1 VGIGHSDVVSHTEL
15 HVIRTAFG
23 KQSWR
28 ARAGESREQV
38 AAVCYR
44 IRKRKLEFLL
54 VRTRKGRW
62 TFPKGGVIH
71 GLTHAQSAGLE
82 AFEEA
87 GVHGR
92 IEETSFASYALRK
105 RGNSSEAVTHAHLCE
120 VLRLETPQEANR
132 APTWFLPEQTRAGL
146 AERRTCDDAR
156 TLARV
161 VDRAVARIERLQANS
176 DGRMDSLQKVR
187 FEASETRPLIAR
199 TALVSYIGG
208 RKRQPPALPELD
220 DTSGKIL
227 EIESAVR
234 DQRFSG

>member
-1 VGIGHSDVVSHTEL
+1 MPRSQL
-15 HVIRTAFG
+15 HVIRTAFE

-28 ARAGESREQV
+28 TPAGETREQV

-71 GLTHAQSAGLE
+71 GRTHAQSAGRE

-92 IEETSFASYALRK
+92 IEETCFTRYTLRK
-105 RGNSSEAVTHAHLCE
+105 RGNSSEGLTHAHLCE
-120 VLRLETPQEANR
+120 VLRLERPQEANR
-132 APTWFLPEQTRAGL
+132 KPTWFPPKQTRVCL
-146 AERRTCDDAR
+146 RERRTSDDAR
-156 TLARV
+156 ALASV
-161 VDRAVARIERLQANS
+161 VDRAVFRIQRLQAS
-176 DGRMDSLQKVR
+176 SRAETDSLRKVR
-187 FEASETRPLIAR
+187 FEASEARPLIAR
-199 TALVSYIGG
+199 TAFVAYIGG
-208 RKRQPPALPELD
+208 RKRRVPPLLEFD

-227 EIESAVR
+227 RIESSGR
-234 DQRFSG
+234 YRRFSD

>member
-1 VGIGHSDVVSHTEL
+1 MSHTEL
-15 HVIRTAFG
+15 HVVSTILG

-28 ARAGESREQV
+28 ARAGESQEQV

-62 TFPKGGVIH
+62 TFPKGGVVH
-71 GLTHAQSAGLE
+71 GLSHAQSAGLE

-92 IEETSFASYALRK
+92 IEETSFITYTLRK

-132 APTWFLPEQTRAGL
+132 APTWFPPDRTQACLR
-146 AERRTCDDAR
+146 ERRTSADAR
-156 TLARV
+156 SLAKV
-161 VDRAVARIERLQANS
+161 VDRAVFRIGRLQANS
-176 DGRMDSLQKVR
+176 GAGTDSLQKVR

-199 TALVSYIGG
+199 TALVAFVGG
-208 RKRQPPALPELD
+208 RKTQAPALLELD
-220 DTSGKIL
+220 DTSRKVLG
-227 EIESAVR
+227 IESSAR
-234 DQRFSG
+234 NPRFSD

>member
-1 VGIGHSDVVSHTEL
+1 MAHTKL
-15 HVIRTAFG
+15 HVIRTVFG

-28 ARAGESREQV
+28 ARAGESRKQV

-71 GLTHAQSAGLE
+71 GLTYAQSAAME

-92 IEETSFASYALRK
+92 IEETSFTSYTLRK

-120 VLRLETPQEANR
+120 VLRLQTPQEANR
-132 APTWFLPEQTRAGL
+132 TPTWFPPEQTRACL
-146 AERRTCDDAR
+146 RERRTSDDAR
-156 TLARV
+156 ALARV
-161 VDRAVARIERLQANS
+161 VDRAILRIQRLQANS
-176 DGRMDSLQKVR
+176 SAGMDSLQKVR

-199 TALVSYIGG
+199 AALVAYVGG
-208 RKRQPPALPELD
+208 RKASSPPLLEFD
-220 DTSGKIL
+220 HTSRKL
-227 EIESAVR
+227 LRIESSSTR
-234 DQRFSG
+234 DQRFSD

>member
-1 VGIGHSDVVSHTEL
+1 MAHTEL
-15 HVIRTAFG
+15 HVVRTIWG

-92 IEETSFASYALRK
+92 IEETSFTTYTLRK
-105 RGNSSEAVTHAHLCE
+105 RSNSSEAVTHGHLCE

-132 APTWFLPEQTRAGL
+132 TPTWFPPDQAQACLRQ
-146 AERRTCDDAR
+146 RRTSADAR
-156 TLARV
+156 ALVRV
-161 VDRAVARIERLQANS
+161 VDRAVFRIERLQANS
-176 DGRMDSLQKVR
+176 GRGMDSLQKVR
-187 FEASETRPLIAR
+187 FEASETRRLLAR
-199 TALVSYIGG
+199 PALVTYVGG
-208 RKRQPPALPELD
+208 RKRQAPPLLEFD
-220 DTSGKIL
+220 DTSHKIL
-227 EIESAVR
+227 RIESPAR
-234 DQRFSG
+234 DQRFSD